1 MSEIKSYWPL
11 ISVAAVGLI
20 AWGAT
25 TTTVASDNARLDK
38 VAEKVEKLDD
48 RAGEQQVIISTQTIK
63 LQTLDTRTQEIKG
76 DVDTIEKDVKDI
88 LFEIRAMRHAQERE

>member
-1 MSEIKSYWPL
+1 VSEIKSYWPL

-88 LFEIRAMRHAQERE
+88 LFEIRAMRDAQERE

>member
-1 MSEIKSYWPL
+1 VSDIKSYWPL

-88 LFEIRAMRHAQERE
+88 LFEIRAMRDAQERE